1 MVTNIHSRHQSK
13 VLATK
18 ERILRWPEVQER
30 AGICRSHVHQLISK
44 GQFPAQIRLTA
55 NGRASGWLE
64 SEIEAWLE
72 NRIAQS
78 RLNSE
83 AV

>member
-1 MVTNIHSRHQSK
+1 MVTNIHSRHQRKALS
-13 VLATK
+13 TK
-18 ERILRWPEVQER
+18 DRILRWPEVQER
-30 AGICRSHVHQLISK
+30 AGICRSHAHKLAAQ
-44 GQFPAQIRLTA
+44 GDFPKPIKLGVRS
-55 NGRASGWLE
+55 SGWVE